1 MATPTAIASDH
12 MFETDTKRFPSYK
25 MVDREKVQILMSKYA
40 GVVKTIEGLE
50 KALSELNEIKNSR
63 ILSDVFDL
71 SDFESNC
78 IVEGAL
84 LLIKDALAQTAN
96 KGVFYNTDLVK

>member
-1 MATPTAIASDH
+1 MIQRD
-12 MFETDTKRFPSYK
+12 F
-25 MVDREKVQILMSKYA
+25 VQLLMSKYA
-40 GVVKTIEGLE
+40 GVVKKKEGLE
-50 KALSELNEIKNSR
+50 KALLELNEIKNSR

-71 SDFESNC
+71 THFESNC

-84 LLIKDALAQTAN
+84 LLIKDALSQTAN